1 MNTHLIKISG
11 SVEVEKPLSMDK
23 EYKYEAIIDCRSITK
38 KTNDNGEFTFIYNA
52 KPRTAEITD
61 NGERLSIPSQKG
73 SLSQQ
78 NQQMLAQFW
87 KHEIRDK
94 SEAEF
99 LKTYGTWWEIVSEK
113 QPEILQELKRR
124 LCKQE

>member
-1 MNTHLIKISG
+1 MNTHLAKISG
-11 SVEVEKPLSMDK
+11 SVEVEKQLSMDK
-23 EYKYEAIIDCRSITK
+23 EYKYEAIIDVRSITK
-38 KTNDNGEFTFIYNA
+38 KTNDNGEFTFIYNI

-61 NGERLSIPSQKG
+61 NGEKLTIPSQKG

-87 KHEIRDK
+87 KHEIRDY
-94 SEAEF
+94 SEKNF
-99 LKTYGTWWEIVSEK
+99 LQTYGLWWEIVNK
-113 QPEILQELKRR
+113 MQPQILQELKK

>member
-1 MNTHLIKISG
+1 MNTHLAKISG
-11 SVEVEKPLSMDK
+11 SVEISQPLSMDK
-23 EYKYEAIIDCRSITK
+23 EYKYEAIIDARSITK
-38 KTNDNGEFTFIYNA
+38 KTNDNGEFTFIYNI

-61 NGERLSIPSQKG
+61 NGEKLTIPSQKG

-87 KHEIRDK
+87 KHEIRDY
-94 SEAEF
+94 SEKNF
-99 LKTYGTWWEIVSEK
+99 LQTYGLWWEIVNK
-113 QPEILQELKRR
+113 MQPQILQELKK